1 MTIFGYLFGFLILF
15 LYAAT
20 IVTFGTSGALKSI
33 TSLKYLFT
41 DEIAGGTQAKY
52 LKELY
57 SSQVKFLYGGAFIGV
72 IIVLLPV
79 VGACLLWSR
88 WRLTAAWLITLAML
102 ASLIF
107 GLLNHF
113 VLDSVDNVVSVP
125 EHEWRHGFVFSA
137 AMVAVSETAGT
148 VIGAV
153 AVWLWGRTLDV
164 AR

>member
-1 MTIFGYLFGFLILF
+1 MNPSTTSRPSLALL
-15 LYAAT
+15 LAA
-20 IVTFGTSGALKSI
+20 IVAVHTAIGLWHGAAHVHVPVPL
-33 TSLKYLFT
+33 TGL
-41 DEIAGGTQAKY
+41 Q
-52 LKELY
+52 
-57 SSQVKFLYGGAFIGV
+57 QAFIGV

-88 WRLTAAWLITLAML
+88 WRLAAAWLITLAML